1 MCLTLTGGAS
11 TVWSIVKLALML
23 VFVLALAYVT
33 SRIVAGY
40 QKTTL
45 VGKSNIQIVESFRI
59 MGDKYIAIAKIGEN
73 YYAIGVGKT
82 EITML
87 DKLDPEKLKLNLSDE
102 EQVAKSSF
110 REVLS
115 NFSKKNT
122 NENKDSE
129 K

>member
-1 MCLTLTGGAS
+1 
-11 TVWSIVKLALML
+11 VKLALML

-40 QKTTL
+40 QKNTL